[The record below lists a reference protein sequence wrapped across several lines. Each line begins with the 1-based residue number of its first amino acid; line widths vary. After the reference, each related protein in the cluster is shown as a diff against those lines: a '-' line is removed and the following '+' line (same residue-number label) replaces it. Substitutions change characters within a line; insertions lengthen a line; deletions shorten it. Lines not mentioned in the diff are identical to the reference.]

1 MQKRRRDK
9 DGKEIKISRENKRL
23 RGRKTMFC
31 CNCSDR
37 SVNHQECTVFFVF
50 VLSSPSVL
58 TICVFV
64 LKRQIR
70 KPTLGHD

>member
-1 MQKRRRDK
+1 MQKRRRK
-9 DGKEIKISRENKRL
+9 KGVKEIKIRENKRL

-50 VLSSPSVL
+50 VLFSPSEL

-70 KPTLGHD
+70 KPTLRHD